1 MMSRPHTNPLVLSL
15 SKHARRARRILGVIL
30 AGLVMILLLFA
41 LFGWIGSSIPR
52 NGDWREPDRGI
63 EIMIGTNGVHT
74 ELVMPLVTPE
84 KDWRGDFPAADLAQ
98 ARRAYTHVAVSWGE
112 REVFLNT
119 PTWWDL
125 SPMTVL
131 RIAGVGGEGLLHVA
145 HYVRPAPSDDFRPLT
160 VTPEQYRRLVAAI
173 ERSLPRGPR
182 VRYDGYGPR
191 DVFYEA
197 PGNYTVTNTCNQWTS
212 DMLAEAGVRTGWW
225 TPFAGGV
232 MKWVPEPEA

>member
-1 MMSRPHTNPLVLSL
+1 MAQT
-15 SKHARRARRILGVIL
+15 ARYLGL
-30 AGLVMILLLFA
+30 AGRIAGWALAALTTLVA
-41 LFGWIGSSIPR
+41 LSALAGWIGSSIPR
-52 NGDWREPDRGI
+52 NGDRREPARGI
-63 EIMIGTNGVHT
+63 EIMVGTNGVHT

-84 KDWRGDFPAADLAQ
+84 KDWRGDFPAGDLPQAQ
-98 ARRAYTHVAVSWGE
+98 RDYTHVAVSWGE

-145 HYVRPAPSDDFRPLT
+145 HYVRPAPSDDLRPLT
-160 VTPEQYRRLVAAI
+160 LTPAEYRRLVAAI
-173 ERSLPRGPR
+173 ERSLPQGQR
-182 VRYDGYGPR
+182 VRHDGYGPH

-197 PGNYTVTNTCNQWTS
+197 PGSYTVTNTCNQWTS
-212 DMLAEAGVRTGWW
+212 DTLAQAGVRTGWW

-232 MKWVPEPEA
+232 MKWVPEPE